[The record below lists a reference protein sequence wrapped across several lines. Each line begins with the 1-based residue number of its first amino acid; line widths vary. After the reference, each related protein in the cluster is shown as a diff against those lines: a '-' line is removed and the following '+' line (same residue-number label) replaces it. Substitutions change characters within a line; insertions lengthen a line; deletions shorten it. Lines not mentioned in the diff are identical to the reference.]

1 MAWATS
7 SARNGYQNDSL
18 DSHFENELDGGLMRA
33 ADLDIHE
40 LLHFLPEGGIITFAG
55 ERVLLLD
62 AVALGLLRKEL
73 IETLGVTAARAVLTR
88 FGYAH
93 GWRVADMLR
102 KGFPWDSEDEWRAA
116 GARLHTIQGLV
127 RAEVTR
133 ASLSAAAPGAEGI
146 WHDSYEAEQ
155 HLLHLGQADEPVCWT
170 LVGFA
175 SGYMSCVYGREII
188 AIEDRC
194 RGRGDAICR
203 AVVRS
208 KDEWGPELATHL
220 PFYQKACL
228 DSALTRLTD
237 TLKEKE
243 KQLRSRRALR
253 QVETTSP
260 AGLVG
265 SSPAMLRT
273 LDLARR
279 VAKVDSTVLIT
290 GESGSGKER
299 LARFIHD
306 ESARTAGPFL
316 AINCA
321 AVPETLLES
330 ELFGHARGSFT
341 GASQDR
347 AGLFEAANGGT
358 LLLDE
363 IGDVP
368 TAMQVK
374 LLRVLQEREVRRVG
388 ENRARPINAR
398 VLAATNRDLLA
409 DVHGA
414 RFRQDLY
421 YRLRVVELV
430 VPPLRERREDILPLA
445 RQLVAGAAKRFGKKV
460 PALTPDATNLLLRYA
475 WPGNVRELENAL
487 ERAVALMQSE
497 RIGIDDL
504 PPEVGSSAPAI
515 PAAGEVR
522 PLEEVERDYIAA
534 ALRASGGNRA
544 KAAEK
549 LGIGAA
555 TLYRKLKQERR

>member
-1 MAWATS
+1 
-7 SARNGYQNDSL
+7 
-18 DSHFENELDGGLMRA
+18 MRA

-40 LLHFLPEGGIITFAG
+40 LLHFAPEGGLITFAG

-73 IETLGVTAARAVLTR
+73 IETLGMTAARLVFTR

-93 GWRVADMLR
+93 GWRVAEMLR

-133 ASLSAAAPGAEGI
+133 SSPGPSAPGAEGI

-170 LVGFA
+170 LTGFA
-175 SGYMSCVYGREII
+175 TGYMSFVYGKEIV

-194 RGRGDAICR
+194 RGKGDAVCR

-220 PFYQKACL
+220 PFYNKEACL
-228 DSALTRLTD
+228 DAALTQLTD
-237 TLKEKE
+237 TLKKKE
-243 KQLRSRRALR
+243 RQLQSRRALR
-253 QVETTSP
+253 QLDPRVP

-279 VAKVDSTVLIT
+279 VAQVDSTVLIT
-290 GESGSGKER
+290 GESGAGKER
-299 LARFIHD
+299 IARFIHD

-316 AINCA
+316 AVNCA

-347 AGLFEAANGGT
+347 VGLFESANGGT

-363 IGDVP
+363 IGDIP
-368 TAMQVK
+368 PAMQVK

-388 ENRARPINAR
+388 ENRARTINVR

-421 YRLRVVELV
+421 YRLRVVEVV

-445 RQLVAGAAKRFGKKV
+445 RQLLAGASKRFGKKV
-460 PALTPDATNLLLRYA
+460 PALTPDAANRLLQYA

-487 ERAVALMQSE
+487 ERAAALAQSD
-497 RIGIDDL
+497 RIGVDDL
-504 PPEVGSSAPAI
+504 PPEVGSPPPASR
-515 PAAGEVR
+515 AAGGVQT
-522 PLEEVERDYIAA
+522 LAEVERDYIAA
-534 ALRASGGNRA
+534 TLRAVGGNRA
-544 KAAEK
+544 KAAER

-555 TLYRKLKQERR
+555 TLYRKLKQQRE

>member
-1 MAWATS
+1 
-7 SARNGYQNDSL
+7 
-18 DSHFENELDGGLMRA
+18 MRA

-40 LLHFLPEGGIITFAG
+40 LLHFSPEGGVITFAG

-62 AVALGLLRKEL
+62 AVALGLLRREL
-73 IETLGVTAARAVLTR
+73 IQMLGVTAARIVLTR

-93 GWRVADMLR
+93 GWRVAEMLR
-102 KGFPWDSEDEWRAA
+102 KGFPWDSEEEWRVA
-116 GARLHTIQGLV
+116 GARLHTLQGLV
-127 RAEVTR
+127 RAEITR
-133 ASLSAAAPGAEGI
+133 PWATSGATPAAEGI

-155 HLLHLGQADEPVCWT
+155 HLLHLGQSDEPVCWT
-170 LVGFA
+170 LTGFA
-175 SGYMSCVYGREII
+175 TGYMSCVYGKEII

-194 RGRGDAICR
+194 RGKGDATCR

-208 KDEWGPELATHL
+208 KEDWGPELAMHL
-220 PFYQKACL
+220 PFYQKEACL
-228 DSALTRLTD
+228 DAALTQLTD
-237 TLKEKE
+237 TLKKKE
-243 KQLRSRRALR
+243 LQLHSRRAMR
-253 QVETTSP
+253 QVDP
-260 AGLVG
+260 ALPGGLVG
-265 SSPAMLRT
+265 SSSAMLRT

-279 VAKVDSTVLIT
+279 VAQVDSTVLIT
-290 GESGSGKER
+290 GESGAGKER
-299 LARFIHD
+299 IARFIHD

-368 TAMQVK
+368 PAMQVK

-409 DVHGA
+409 DVHAA

-421 YRLRVVELV
+421 YRLRVVEIV
-430 VPPLRERREDILPLA
+430 VPPLRERRDDILTLA
-445 RQLVAGAAKRFGKKV
+445 RMLLAAAARRFGKKA
-460 PALTPDATNLLLRYA
+460 PALTPEAANLLLRHA

-487 ERAVALMQSE
+487 ERAVALARSD
-497 RIGIDDL
+497 RIGVDDL
-504 PPEVGSSAPAI
+504 PPEIGTSAP
-515 PAAGEVR
+515 PAALMGDDIR
-522 PLEEVERDYIAA
+522 TLAEVERDYIAA

-544 KAAEK
+544 KAADR
-549 LGIGAA
+549 LGIGVA
-555 TLYRKLKQERR
+555 TLYRKLKQEP